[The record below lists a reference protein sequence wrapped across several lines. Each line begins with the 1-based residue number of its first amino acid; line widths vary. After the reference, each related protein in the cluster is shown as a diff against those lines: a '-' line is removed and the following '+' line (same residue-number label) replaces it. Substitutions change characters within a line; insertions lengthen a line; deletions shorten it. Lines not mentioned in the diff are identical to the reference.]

1 MENRIIAKSEC
12 SKNMLIIFRLV
23 PIVVG
28 IFSISTCVYWE
39 SAFRGDGGFYASLI
53 IGALL
58 IGFGVYF
65 LFKGWQQ
72 GIYVTEKNVY
82 GTTVWGKRVDIPL
95 DSVSAV
101 SLTGIF
107 SGVSVASSSGRISFL
122 FVENKD
128 EIFTTISN
136 LIQNRQGNKVQSVTP
151 SVERQTAADEIKQF
165 KELLD
170 SGIITQEEFDTK
182 KKEIL
187 GL

>member
-1 MENRIIAKSEC
+1 MNEKIIAKSEC
-12 SKNMLIIFRLV
+12 SKNMLIAFRLF
-23 PIVVG
+23 PIILGVVLMASCYFLES
-28 IFSISTCVYWE
+28 IF
-39 SAFRGDGGFYASLI
+39 GDAGGFAALI
-53 IGALL
+53 LGGILIALGL
-58 IGFGVYF
+58 LF

-101 SLTGIF
+101 SLTGMF

-122 FVENKD
+122 FVENKN

-151 SVERQTAADEIKQF
+151 SVDRQTAADEIKQF

>member
-1 MENRIIAKSEC
+1 MENKIIAKSEC
-12 SKNMLIIFRLV
+12 SKNMLIAFRLF
-23 PIVVG
+23 PIILGVVLMVSSFLWASNDAEGFAALIPSG
-28 IFSISTCVYWE
+28 ILVV
-39 SAFRGDGGFYASLI
+39 
-53 IGALL
+53 IGVFL
-58 IGFGVYF
+58 

-82 GTTVWGKRVDIPL
+82 GTTIWGKRVDIPL

-101 SLTGIF
+101 SLTGMF

-136 LIQNRQGNKVQSVTP
+136 LIQNRQGNKMQSATP
-151 SVERQTAADEIKQF
+151 STDKQTAADEIKQF

-170 SGIITQEEFDTK
+170 SGIITQEEFDAK